1 MFICISV
8 SARIPKKNKPYTPT
22 SLQALIRHTYKMTE
36 GSVIIMLCKC
46 TNVRNQSVGGGEVG
60 GGRDELCQ
68 PCCVTAAFSQE
79 KCSRR
84 MDAAEKRT

>member
-8 SARIPKKNKPYTPT
+8 SARIPTKKKKINHTHQT

-46 TNVRNQSVGGGEVG
+46 TNVRNQSVGGCGEVG
-60 GGRDELCQ
+60 GGGRG
-68 PCCVTAAFSQE
+68 
-79 KCSRR
+79 R
-84 MDAAEKRT
+84 

>member
-8 SARIPKKNKPYTPT
+8 SARIPKKKNKPYTPT
-22 SLQALIRHTYKMTE
+22 SLQALIRHTHKMTE

-60 GGRDELCQ
+60 GGWWWW
-68 PCCVTAAFSQE
+68 
-79 KCSRR
+79 
-84 MDAAEKRT
+84 